1 MMKGLLI
8 FIVFSCCA
16 WGGVSLYRSL
26 KERADTL
33 EALAEAITSLAE
45 AMDQDGLTL
54 REGLQWLQGAGGR
67 QEGRML
73 AGCLLSAWA
82 LPGPLPERWGEAAGR
97 LCQHER
103 GFRRLNP
110 QEQEWL
116 KHMIQDQA
124 AASADPEHIRR
135 GWVRQW
141 QERALQART
150 QYEKKGPLYGKLGM
164 LIGAALAILM
174 L

>member
-16 WGGVSLYRSL
+16 WGGVYLYRYL

-73 AGCLLSAWA
+73 AG
-82 LPGPLPERWGEAAGR
+82 
-97 LCQHER
+97 
-103 GFRRLNP
+103 
-110 QEQEWL
+110 
-116 KHMIQDQA
+116 
-124 AASADPEHIRR
+124 
-135 GWVRQW
+135 
-141 QERALQART
+141 
-150 QYEKKGPLYGKLGM
+150 
-164 LIGAALAILM
+164 
-174 L
+174 

>member
-1 MMKGLLI
+1 MMKEFLI
-8 FIVFSCCA
+8 FTVFSCCA
-16 WGGVSLYRSL
+16 WGGVSLYRYL
-26 KERADTL
+26 KERAEIL
-33 EALAEAITSLAE
+33 ESLAGTVTALAGV
-45 AMDQDGLTL
+45 MDQDGLTL
-54 REGLQWLQGAGGR
+54 REALQWLQGAGG
-67 QEGRML
+67 QKEGRLL
-73 AGCLLSAWA
+73 ANGLLSAWT
-82 LPGPLPERWGEAAGR
+82 LPGPLPQRWGEAAGQ
-97 LCQHER
+97 LCQRER
-103 GFRRLNP
+103 GFRRLNA

-124 AASADPEHIRR
+124 AASVDPEHIRR